1 LTPGLRTRGRIE
13 ADVGASVD
21 DILDR
26 NLEEMSAGETEKEVF
41 DFFFD
46 GVTFLCFCHFVK
58 NVQKL
63 LEPIRRLLN
72 LQLQRQRSM

>member
-41 DFFFD
+41 DFFF
-46 GVTFLCFCHFVK
+46 CHFVK